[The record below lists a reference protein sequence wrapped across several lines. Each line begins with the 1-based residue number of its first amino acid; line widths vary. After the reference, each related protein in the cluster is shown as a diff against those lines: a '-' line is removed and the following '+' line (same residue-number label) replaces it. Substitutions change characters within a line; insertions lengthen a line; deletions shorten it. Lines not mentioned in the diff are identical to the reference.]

1 MRSFILSL
9 LALVAASPTLAAEK
23 PNILFIY
30 TDDHSNRS
38 LSCYPEA
45 YPFLK
50 TPNID
55 KLAKEG
61 VRFHAAYNGSW
72 CAPSRAT
79 ILTGRHPYGI
89 ESMKFIDPYPN
100 STYDPKQCKFWPT
113 EFRKNGYVTA
123 QIGKWHTGTDAG
135 FGRDWDYQIVWNRP
149 LHTKNAGAYYD
160 KQLLNTNG
168 GEAKETAGYSTDNYT
183 KWAVEFISGKHRD
196 AKKPWFLWLCYGA
209 THGPIT
215 PAERYKN
222 HYADAKVPVPKD
234 IFGPRMGKPLYVRE
248 MKAWTKLAD
257 GSIVGGSGAPGEVGA
272 PGKLTLEGMIRKYA
286 ACGQA
291 IDDGVGELL
300 KALEDSGQTKNTL
313 VVFTSDQGFALG
325 EHGFRHKL
333 APYDATLRSPLI
345 FRQPDTVPEGKV
357 CEVGASGVDFAPTF
371 FAAAGLKLPWDMHG
385 HDLMPLVKN
394 PQADWP
400 HVMLYTNTG
409 QKFGSDTHAIPKEY
423 PKNLQSGV
431 PWWLAVRKGNF
442 KYIRTL
448 VEGEVEELYD
458 LKTDPDELTNLAYD
472 PKHKDTVAQMRK
484 ALEEE
489 LKRTKCGFAEKLPAI
504 AKELP
509 PAKK

>member
-1 MRSFILSL
+1 MRAFWTVFAL
-9 LALVAASPTLAAEK
+9 LAVASPCIAQEK

-30 TDDHSNRS
+30 TDDHSHRA

-45 YPFLK
+45 YPFVK

-55 KLAKEG
+55 RLAKEG
-61 VRFHAAYNGSW
+61 VRFSGAYNGSW

-79 ILTGRHPYGI
+79 ILTGLHPFGI
-89 ESMKFIDPYPN
+89 ESMKFIEPYPN
-100 STYDPKQCKFWPT
+100 STYDPKQCRFWPA

-123 QIGKWHTGTDAG
+123 QIGKWHTGTDTG
-135 FGRDWDYQIVWNRP
+135 FGRDWDYQVVWNRP

-160 KQLLNTNG
+160 KQILNVNG

-215 PAERYKN
+215 PAERHKN
-222 HYADAKVPVPKD
+222 QYADAKVPVPKD
-234 IFGPRMGKPLYVRE
+234 IFGPRIGKPQYVRE
-248 MKAWTKLAD
+248 MNAWSKRAD
-257 GSIVGGSGAPGEVGA
+257 GTIVGGDGAPGEVGA
-272 PGKLTLEGMIRKYA
+272 PGRLTLEDMVRKYT

-300 KALEDSGQTKNTL
+300 KALEESGQTKNTL

-325 EHGFRHKL
+325 QHGFRHKL
-333 APYDATLRSPLI
+333 APYDANLRSPLI
-345 FRQPDTVPEGKV
+345 FRQPGTVPEGKV
-357 CEVGASGVDFAPTF
+357 CSVAASGVDLAPTF
-371 FAAAGLKLPWDMHG
+371 FSAVGLQLPWAMHG
-385 HDLMPLVKN
+385 HDLMPMVKK
-394 PQADWP
+394 PETTQDYTA
-400 HVMLYTNTG
+400 LYTNTG
-409 QKFGSDTHAIPKEY
+409 DQFGSDTNTIPKEF
-423 PKNLQSGV
+423 PKSKQSGV
-431 PWWLAVRKGNF
+431 PWWVAVRRGNL

-458 LKTDPDELTNLAYD
+458 LTTDPDELTNLAYD
-472 PKHKDTVAQMRK
+472 PKHKDAVARMRD
-484 ALEEE
+484 ALAAE
-489 LKRTKCGFAEKLPAI
+489 LKRTKCPFADKLPAV

-509 PAKK
+509 PEKK